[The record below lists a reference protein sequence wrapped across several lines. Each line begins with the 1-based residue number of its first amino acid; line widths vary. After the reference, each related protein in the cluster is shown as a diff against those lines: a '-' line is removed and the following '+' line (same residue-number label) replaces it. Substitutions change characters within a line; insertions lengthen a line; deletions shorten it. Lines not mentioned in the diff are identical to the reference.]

1 MVWARLITFHLRGD
15 LSNAPSLSH
24 SSSWVR
30 LEFSSAI
37 SQATNLAYVGIGSAI
52 KDALTARS
60 DSRRLSTSGPDT
72 LVNSANAVER
82 RTSLATDFSTGA
94 KGAEPSCQLLNNVGQ
109 QIVTDY
115 YFLVPGADKGTKDLQ
130 REAALGTEAYTLPS
144 GTGPGTTGKPDLS
157 TDRKHIPGI
166 AQVCQFI

>member
-1 MVWARLITFHLRGD
+1 M
-15 LSNAPSLSH
+15 
-24 SSSWVR
+24 
-30 LEFSSAI
+30 
-37 SQATNLAYVGIGSAI
+37 
-52 KDALTARS
+52 
-60 DSRRLSTSGPDT
+60 
-72 LVNSANAVER
+72 
-82 RTSLATDFSTGA
+82 ATDFSTGA

-166 AQVCQFI
+166 AQVCEFI